1 VTGPLFGNRNP
12 VEVEPDGQYE
22 ANMSDRLSVN
32 DRIDWDD
39 VSRRFAATQRVQIP
53 CFLSEAA
60 ADRLRGA
67 LVGRGDWRH
76 VISAGAKV
84 FEIARGDLDQMPAE
98 AKAELERALH
108 AEAMR
113 GFRFRYDLI
122 RTPDE
127 LPPIADGED
136 PLIGFARLMNDPAT
150 IARFRTLAPGLD
162 IDFADA
168 QATRYNK
175 GDFLTRHD
183 DDVAGKG
190 RELAYVLSL
199 TPDWLPEW
207 GGLLLFNG
215 PDGGIVETFVPSFN
229 TLNLFTVPQPHSVSY
244 VAPYAGAA
252 RISVTGWLRKTG

>member
-1 VTGPLFGNRNP
+1 M
-12 VEVEPDGQYE
+12 EVEADGQYG
-22 ANMSDRLSVN
+22 AGMSERLSVN
-32 DRIDWDD
+32 DRIDWDE
-39 VSRRFAATQRVQIP
+39 VSQRFAATQRVQIP
-53 CFLSEAA
+53 SFLGEAA
-60 ADRLRGA
+60 ADALRGT
-67 LVGRGDWRH
+67 LLCRSDWRH

-84 FEIARGDLDQMPAE
+84 FEIARGDLDQMPTE

-108 AEAMR
+108 AEATH

-122 RTPDE
+122 RTPDD
-127 LPPIADGED
+127 LPPVADSED
-136 PLIGFARLMNDPAT
+136 PLIGFARLMNDPGT
-150 IARFRTLAPGLD
+150 IDRFRTLAPGLD
-162 IDFADA
+162 LDFADA

-190 RELAYVLSL
+190 RQLAYVLSL

-215 PDGGIVETFVPSFN
+215 ADGGIVETFVPSFN
-229 TLNLFTVPQPHSVSY
+229 TLNLFAVPQPHSVSY

-252 RISVTGWLRKTG
+252 RISVTGWLRKAP

>member
-1 VTGPLFGNRNP
+1 VPWANQPCEGDSRGP
-12 VEVEPDGQYE
+12 
-22 ANMSDRLSVN
+22 
-32 DRIDWDD
+32 
-39 VSRRFAATQRVQIP
+39 
-53 CFLSEAA
+53 
-60 ADRLRGA
+60 
-67 LVGRGDWRH
+67 
-76 VISAGAKV
+76 
-84 FEIARGDLDQMPAE
+84 
-98 AKAELERALH
+98 H
-108 AEAMR
+108 A
-113 GFRFRYDLI
+113 
-122 RTPDE
+122 
-127 LPPIADGED
+127 PIADGED

-252 RISVTGWLRKTG
+252 RISVTGWLRKAGLASSAASTSARLSPVGRCR